1 MSKSYVLAIDQG
13 TTSTR
18 AILFDEA
25 GRPKATAQI
34 PLTQIYP
41 APGQVEHDPEE
52 IWRAVLEVCRT
63 VLKDVGTQ
71 SIAAIGITNQ
81 RETTVVWDRATGKPL
96 ANAIVW
102 QDRRTAP
109 LCNALEREGWGA
121 HVAETTGLVI
131 DPYFSA
137 TKLAWLLDN
146 VPGLRARAARGA
158 VCFGTIDSF
167 LLFKLTGGALHV
179 TDATNAA
186 RTKVFDIRSGTW
198 DARLL
203 ARLGIPRAMLPEVRD
218 SQGHFGETS
227 AEHFGAPLPIRG
239 VAGDQQA
246 AAYGQACFQPGMFK
260 ATYGTGCFVVANTGD
275 EKVASATRML
285 STILH
290 QREGARI
297 YALEGAIFMAG
308 ATIQW
313 LRDSLGLIATAAES
327 EALARKA
334 DPNAGVYLVP
344 AFQGLGAPFWDAE
357 AKAAI
362 VGLSRAASK
371 ADIVAA
377 GLEAVAFQTR
387 DLLTAMR
394 QDMAASGI
402 EPTRALRIDG
412 GMTANVWAMQRLADI
427 LGERVEVAAMLETT
441 ALGAAYHAGQA
452 VGFYGDDAALAGA
465 WTPSRIFEPRM
476 SVDEREARYAGW
488 LEAVARVRSG
498 ERVTAAKVLTASAM
512 VPENQGSSALTR

>member
-1 MSKSYVLAIDQG
+1 MSECYVLAIDQG

-25 GRPKATAQI
+25 GRPKAVAQV

-52 IWRAVLEVCRT
+52 IWQSVLQVCRT
-63 VLKDVGTQ
+63 VLNEAGTP
-71 SIAAIGITNQ
+71 SIAVIGITNQ

-102 QDRRTAP
+102 QDRRTRP
-109 LCNALEREGWGA
+109 LCTTLEREGWGA

-137 TKLAWLLDN
+137 TKLAWLLEN
-146 VPGLRARAARGA
+146 VPGLRERAERGE
-158 VCFGTIDSF
+158 VCFGTIDSY
-167 LLFKLTGGALHV
+167 LLFRLTGGALHV

-186 RTKVFDIRSGTW
+186 RTKLFDIRTGMW

-203 ARLGIPRAMLPEVRD
+203 ARLGIPPAMLPEVRD
-218 SQGHFGETS
+218 SQGDFGLTS
-227 AEHFGAPLPIRG
+227 AEHFGAALPIRG

-246 AAYGQACFQPGMFK
+246 AAYGQACFRPGMLK
-260 ATYGTGCFVVANTGD
+260 ATYGTGCFIVANTGD

-285 STILH
+285 STLLH
-290 QREGARI
+290 QREGART

-308 ATIQW
+308 ATVQW
-313 LRDSLGLIATAAES
+313 LRDTLGLIATAEES
-327 EALARKA
+327 EALAREA

-344 AFQGLGAPFWDAE
+344 AFQGLGAPFWDAD

-362 VGLSRAASK
+362 IGLSRAASK

-402 EPTRALRIDG
+402 EPAHVLRVDG
-412 GMTANVWAMQRLADI
+412 GMTANAWAMQRLADI
-427 LGERVEVAAMLETT
+427 LGERVEVAAMPETT

-452 VGFYGDDAALAGA
+452 VGYYGDDAALASG
-465 WTPSRIFEPRM
+465 WTPSRIFEPQM
-476 SVDEREARYAGW
+476 GADEREARYAGW
-488 LEAVARVRSG
+488 LEAVMRVRSG
-498 ERVTAAKVLTASAM
+498 RRDRRKF
-512 VPENQGSSALTR
+512 

>member
-1 MSKSYVLAIDQG
+1 MTARYVLAIDQG

-25 GRPKATAQI
+25 GRPHATASV

-52 IWRAVLEVCRT
+52 IWRAVLQVCRA
-63 VLKDVGTQ
+63 VVGEVGPQ
-71 SIAAIGITNQ
+71 VIAAIGITNQ
-81 RETTVVWDRATGKPL
+81 RETTLVWDRATGKPL

-109 LCNALEREGWGA
+109 LCAELEREGWGA
-121 HVAETTGLVI
+121 HVAEATGLVI

-137 TKLAWLLDN
+137 TKLSWLLTN
-146 VPGLRARAARGA
+146 VPGLAGRAARGE
-158 VCFGTIDSF
+158 VCFGTVDSF
-167 LLFKLTGGALHV
+167 LLFRLTGGTLHA
-179 TDATNAA
+179 TDATNAS
-186 RTKVFDIRSGTW
+186 RTGLFDIRTGTW

-203 ARLGIPRAMLPEVRD
+203 DRLGIPRAVLPEVRD
-218 SQGHFGETS
+218 SQGDFGMT
-227 AEHFGAPLPIRG
+227 APEHFGVAIPIRG

-246 AAYGQACFQPGMFK
+246 AAHGQACVRPGMMK

-285 STILH
+285 STILY
-290 QREGARI
+290 QRDGARTF
-297 YALEGAIFMAG
+297 ALEGAIFMAG

-313 LRDSLGLIATAAES
+313 LRDSLGLIASAADS
-327 EALARKA
+327 EALAREA
-334 DPNAGVYLVP
+334 TANSGVYLVP
-344 AFQGLGAPFWDAE
+344 AFQGLGAPFWDAD

-387 DLLTAMR
+387 DLLGAMR

-402 EPTRALRIDG
+402 EHASALRVDG
-412 GMTANVWAMQRLADI
+412 GMTANAWAMQRLADT
-427 LGERVEVAAMLETT
+427 LGETVEVAAIPETT
-441 ALGAAYHAGQA
+441 ALGAAYNAGQA
-452 VGFYGDDAALAGA
+452 VGFYGDDAALAET
-465 WTPSRIFEPRM
+465 WTPAKVYEPAMGRA
-476 SVDEREARYAGW
+476 EREARYAGW
-488 LEAVARVRSG
+488 LEAVARVRSS
-498 ERVTAAKVLTASAM
+498 VT
-512 VPENQGSSALTR
+512 